1 MTVNATTP
9 AADPF
14 AGAESFPS
22 LSFKDK
28 PVGTSYTG
36 TVTSE
41 PSLVQSRN
49 FDSRQPEFW
58 SDGNPKMTVAT
69 NLRLDSGEEVCLWAS
84 KPSAMF
90 RAIADAAK
98 NAGTKVSTGGRL
110 TVTFSGEKPDPAKP
124 HLNPQKLYTVTYQPP
139 NAFAEQPQT
148 AAAQAQAAWG
158 QQPAAPA
165 PGFAQPPAQAAP
177 PVAQAP
183 QQAPAAPPAPP
194 AGPPQATAPQWTPE
208 QIAAAAAA
216 GIPLPGVTA

>member
-1 MTVNATTP
+1 MTAQPT
-9 AADPF
+9 DPF
-14 AGAESFPS
+14 AGADNLPS

-28 PVGTSYTG
+28 PLGTSYSG
-36 TVTSE
+36 VVTAP

-58 SDGNPKMTVAT
+58 PDGNPKMTVAT

-90 RAIADAAK
+90 RAIAEAAK
-98 NAGTKVSTGGRL
+98 AAGTGPVAVGGRL

-139 NAFAEQPQT
+139 NAFAEQQPQT
-148 AAAQAQAAWG
+148 AAATAQQAWG
-158 QQPAAPA
+158 QQPAVQA
-165 PGFAQPPAQAAP
+165 PGFAQPPAQTAP

-183 QQAPAAPPAPP
+183 QQAPAAQPAPP
-194 AGPPQATAPQWTPE
+194 AGTPQWTPE
-208 QIAAAAAA
+208 QIAAAQAA
-216 GIPLPGVTA
+216 GIPLPGVG

>member
-1 MTVNATTP
+1 MTAQPT
-9 AADPF
+9 DPF
-14 AGAESFPS
+14 AGADNLPS

-28 PVGTSYTG
+28 PLGTSYSG
-36 TVTSE
+36 VVTAQ

-58 SDGNPKMTVAT
+58 PDGNPKMTVAT

-98 NAGTKVSTGGRL
+98 AAGTGPVAVGGRL
-110 TVTFSGEKPDPAKP
+110 TVSFSGEKPDPAKP

-139 NAFAEQPQT
+139 NAFAEQPQNAAT
-148 AAAQAQAAWG
+148 AAQQAWG

-165 PGFAQPPAQAAP
+165 PGFAQPPAQTAAP
-177 PVAQAP
+177 AVAQAP
-183 QQAPAAPPAPP
+183 QQAPSAPPAPP
-194 AGPPQATAPQWTPE
+194 AGTPQWTPE
-208 QIAAAAAA
+208 QIAAAQAA
-216 GIPLPGVTA
+216 GIPLPGVS